1 MKKQT
6 KQKQGKSKENMIRE
20 CTEQTMLPVVENTSP
35 LQQKSK
41 ETRLDFMVNTKGK
54 EPSSLDFD
62 SYIELLNGSPGF
74 YGKSNMKKSSSSSS
88 FSVGMHNSNQE
99 SFASSIGNSLP
110 HFSTTNAT
118 DSDMYGSTYHVL
130 YGEPLINLPV
140 SNNNNNNNTYL

>member
-1 MKKQT
+1 
-6 KQKQGKSKENMIRE
+6 
-20 CTEQTMLPVVENTSP
+20 
-35 LQQKSK
+35 
-41 ETRLDFMVNTKGK
+41 MVNTKGK

-62 SYIELLNGSPGF
+62 SYIELLNRSPGF

-110 HFSTTNAT
+110 HFSTPNAT

-140 SNNNNNNNTYL
+140 SSGYLTKPAKTVFCIYVVPLIHILNVYSLIISTLFICIYDYLLIVH